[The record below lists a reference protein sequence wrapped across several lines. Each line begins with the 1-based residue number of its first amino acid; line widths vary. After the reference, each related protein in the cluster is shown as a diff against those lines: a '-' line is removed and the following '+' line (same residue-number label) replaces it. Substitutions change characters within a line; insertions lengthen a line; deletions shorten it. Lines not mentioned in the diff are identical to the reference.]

1 MDLHDKHLV
10 RKRLTRLRDIRTN
23 ATPSDFTS
31 YFHGAV
37 ELEMFRIGSSV
48 SASRLCLKRVV
59 ALKQST
65 VVRKYSGEWW
75 LSISTE
81 GRHPG
86 L

>member
-10 RKRLTRLRDIRTN
+10 RKRLARLRDIRTN

-48 SASRLCLKRVV
+48 SASRLKTDYLLKR
-59 ALKQST
+59 AANT
-65 VVRKYSGEWW
+65 P
-75 LSISTE
+75 TE
-81 GRHPG
+81 LQH
-86 L
+86 